1 MKKKITLFKN
11 IIVSISLVILLIM
24 HLLYGNDSIANNV
37 VDNVIILPI
46 CLFFYLL
53 LAYDLFIKM
62 FRHILNK
69 QFFDEITL
77 TLLATIAAFCIGDR
91 KSVV

>member
-37 VDNVIILPI
+37 VDNVIILP
-46 CLFFYLL
+46 
-53 LAYDLFIKM
+53 M
-62 FRHILNK
+62 
-69 QFFDEITL
+69 
-77 TLLATIAAFCIGDR
+77 
-91 KSVV
+91 